1 MLFALYRVLRWCSYS
16 IQTLWSA
23 ESLPMSRSGC
33 ADEAEMIGHFRY
45 SLKSQS
51 FFIPQHC
58 SMLDAQ
64 FWSSWWRLFV
74 FSKGDR
80 DASAICKV
88 YIHAHA
94 LIGYGFYRSNFR
106 RGVRLYRRRSSWTGW
121 KCVRAFMW
129 RSFQWRDVYVA
140 SPGSAHLKQSE
151 VNL

>member
-16 IQTLWSA
+16 IQICWVITD
-23 ESLPMSRSGC
+23 EPVGVCGRSGNDWTLSVF
-33 ADEAEMIGHFRY
+33 AKVAVFLY
-45 SLKSQS
+45 TTAL
-51 FFIPQHC
+51 
-58 SMLDAQ
+58 LDAQ
-64 FWSSWWRLFV
+64 FWSSWWRLFI

-129 RSFQWRDVYVA
+129 RSFRWRDVYVA